1 MRGQGARPG
10 AGPVLAVLAAL
21 LMALSG
27 CRDGADPDRTAPNA
41 ATAPV
46 AIATGGEPVPD
57 ADLAAIRATLDAV
70 NATAGGPV
78 AAQQAELLARTDP
91 DLRSEVQRCPAATT
105 TVRFEPVERALR
117 AAATAGPASNG
128 SNGSNGAEGSI
139 GAGRSTGADGP
150 TVTEGP
156 TGTDGSTGADG
167 ANAHAGSGGTA
178 YQWPALIRIF
188 TGDRVVGTDLTTL
201 QMIVRS
207 SGTEAEA
214 YLTPFCV
221 H

>member
-117 AAATAGPASNG
+117 AAATAGPLT
-128 SNGSNGAEGSI
+128 NGSNGAEGSI
-139 GAGRSTGADGP
+139 GAGRSTGTD
-150 TVTEGP
+150 GP

-167 ANAHAGSGGTA
+167 ANANAGSGGTA

-207 SGTEAEA
+207 GGTEAEA